1 VFDEKLWYT
10 IAPVTTI
17 ESPILLREVTEKQAL
32 RQYIYLPQQLY
43 KSLATWVPPIYADEW
58 KFHDPEKN
66 PALAYSETVKT
77 LAYRDGEPVGRI
89 MGIINRKY
97 NEEHQ
102 EKTARFFHLDCID
115 DGAVSQALIR
125 FVERWAREKGMDKLI
140 GPFGFSDKDP
150 QGVQIEGFEY
160 LAVIAAPNSPPYLQA
175 LVEAEGYTK
184 EVDCV
189 SYQAPVPRAL
199 PAVYEKVNRRLLRNQ
214 KLKVVEFKTKRQ
226 MKPYIVPVLRLVNET
241 FTPIF
246 GFVPMSE
253 QEMKRLAAQYMP
265 VLDPD
270 FLKLV
275 TDTKDQIVGFILGI
289 PDMSRG
295 IQKAKGRIF
304 PFGFLYMLAAARK
317 SRQLNL
323 LIGAIKQEFRGI
335 GVNILLGTAIFQAAA
350 RRGFEFL
357 DSHLVLESNTLMRA
371 EYEKIGGHV
380 YKRYRVFQKSLV

>member
-1 VFDEKLWYT
+1 LWYT

-17 ESPILLREVTEKQAL
+17 ESTVLLREVTERQAL

-43 KSLATWVPPIYADEW
+43 KSLVNWVPPIYADEW
-58 KFHDPEKN
+58 KFHDPEQN
-66 PALAYSETVKT
+66 PALAYSETVRI

-102 EKTARFFHLDCID
+102 EKTARFFHLDCIND
-115 DGAVSQALIR
+115 DAVSGALIH
-125 FVERWAREKGMDKLI
+125 FVEQWAMEKGMDKLI

-150 QGVQIEGFEY
+150 QGLQIEGFEY
-160 LAVIAAPNSPPYLQA
+160 RAVIAAPASPPYLPS

-189 SYQAPVPRAL
+189 SYQTPVPREL
-199 PAVYEKVNRRLLRNQ
+199 PALYEKVNRRLLRNQ
-214 KLKVVEFKTKRQ
+214 KLKLIEFKTKRQ

-246 GFVPMSE
+246 GFVPMSD

-275 TDTKDQIVGFILGI
+275 TNTEDQIVGFILGI

-295 IQKAKGRIF
+295 IQKAKGRLF

-317 SRQLNL
+317 TRQLNL
-323 LIGAIKQEFRGI
+323 MIGAIKQEFRGI
-335 GVNILLGTAIFQAAA
+335 GINILLGTALLQTAAK
-350 RRGFEFL
+350 RGFEFL

-371 EYEKIGGHV
+371 EYEKVGGQV